1 MKKYLLLTSVV
12 LTGAAIGG
20 AYAAIDCSIP
30 PSCSELG
37 YNKTASECG
46 NLPKLKCPFGENYFC
61 ALGNGSSTEPEE
73 IPEEVKE
80 VNCESGSILY
90 DDFKCYTGFPTDKV
104 PLGVVFDDENKLAV
118 TFDEGSYTF
127 WSECKTNDYYN
138 WCRYT
143 ATDSPLTNCSSAEGC
158 NSLGVCNSYLSAI
171 RGEQQN
177 YGHVLDVCKTAGHD
191 PETYTVFLPSAK
203 ELLQILAIKDQFNE
217 ALKQVRKHYSS
228 RYFTDTSDEIRNKG
242 FYWSS
247 DEANRDY
254 SIAVTAATGN
264 IELMP
269 KMNLGSTRCAFYYES
284 NQEDGAWLEE
294 KCKNEWQ
301 LD

>member
-1 MKKYLLLTSVV
+1 MKKYLLLASVV

-20 AYAAIDCSIP
+20 AYAAIDCSTL

-37 YNKTASECG
+37 YSMTASECG
-46 NLPKLKCPFGENYFC
+46 NMSKLKCPFGEYYFC
-61 ALGNGSSTEPEE
+61 PTELEE
-73 IPEEVKE
+73 AKAVD
-80 VNCESGSILY
+80 CENGSILY
-90 DDFKCYTGFPTDKV
+90 DDFLCYTGFPTDKV
-104 PLGVVFDDENKLAV
+104 PFGVVFDDKNKLAV
-118 TFDEGSYTF
+118 TFGEGSYTY
-127 WSECKTNDYYN
+127 WSECKTNQYYK

-143 ATDSPLTNCSSAEGC
+143 ATDSPLTNCSSAEDC
-158 NSLGVCNSYLSAI
+158 NSLGVCNSSLSVI
-171 RGEQQN
+171 RGEQN
-177 YGHVLDVCKTAGHD
+177 YGHVLGICSSAGYD
-191 PETYTVFLPSAK
+191 PETYTFLPSAK

-228 RYFTDTSDEIRNKG
+228 RYYTDTSDEIRNKG

-269 KMNLGSTRCAFYYES
+269 KMNLGPTRCAFYYES
-284 NQEDGAWLEE
+284 NQDDAWLKE
-294 KCKNEWQ
+294 KCKN
-301 LD
+301 

>member
-1 MKKYLLLTSVV
+1 MKKYLLLASVV

-20 AYAAIDCSIP
+20 AYASIDCSTL

-37 YNKTASECG
+37 YSMTASECG
-46 NLPKLKCPFGENYFC
+46 NMSKLKCPFGEYYFC
-61 ALGNGSSTEPEE
+61 PTELEE
-73 IPEEVKE
+73 AKE

-118 TFDEGSYTF
+118 TFDEGDYTF
-127 WSECKTNDYYN
+127 WSECQTSDYYN

-171 RGEQQN
+171 RGEQN
-177 YGHVLDVCKTAGHD
+177 YGYVLDACDAAGHD
-191 PETYTVFLPSAK
+191 PETYNVFLPSAK

-228 RYFTDTSDEIRNKG
+228 RYFTDTSGEIRNKG

-254 SIAVTAATGN
+254 GIAVTAATGN